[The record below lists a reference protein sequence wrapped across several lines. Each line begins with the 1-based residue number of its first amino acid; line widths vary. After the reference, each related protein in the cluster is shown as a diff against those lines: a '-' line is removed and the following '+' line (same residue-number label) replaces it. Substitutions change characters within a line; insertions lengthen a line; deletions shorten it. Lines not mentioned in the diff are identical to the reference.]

1 MRTLRVLVLSALAAT
16 VALPAAAVAQN
27 RFGLGVETSLTSQG
41 TNGSML
47 FSFDTR
53 EWRVD
58 GLFGLA
64 ATDGAVGLNVGGRF
78 LYAVH
83 TSERAD
89 LSVGAGVFLSHG
101 ARGEG
106 PFANDVTRGEVDA
119 LAQIRVFLVP
129 SVALLGSLG
138 MGIGFGD
145 GGVTVSLAGQLS
157 GSFGLVYFF

>member
-1 MRTLRVLVLSALAAT
+1 MRTLNALVLTALGAAI
-16 VALPAAAVAQN
+16 ALPTTASAQSH
-27 RFGLGVETSLTSQG
+27 FGLGVETSLTSQG
-41 TNGSML
+41 TNGNML

-53 EWRVD
+53 EWRID

-64 ATDGAVGLNVGGRF
+64 ATDGSVGLNVGGRF

-89 LSVGAGVFLSHG
+89 LSVGAGVFLAHG
-101 ARGEG
+101 SRGQG
-106 PFANDVTRGEVDA
+106 AFANGATRGEVDA

-129 SVALLGSLG
+129 SVALLGALG
-138 MGIGFGD
+138 MGVGFGD